1 MKEKYIQLGG
11 IGFTL
16 VYGLFVMWRYV
27 AAPERLTE
35 VPMKAQQTIESVTPT
50 AQVITTTYEIDQAK
64 FGEGLQAFRADNFVG
79 ARDAF
84 LKADPEKRDANVQFY
99 IAYSFYRQGWG
110 RVSNDDAMF
119 KQSLDATNRV
129 ITLDKNYRSDD
140 ANLKIHTPV
149 ELKAE
154 LEQGLQVTA
163 EDFNPFKVFR
173 ERK

>member
-11 IGFTL
+11 ISLTFI
-16 VYGLFVMWRYV
+16 YGLFVMWLYV
-27 AAPERLTE
+27 AAPESLTE
-35 VPMKAQQTIESVTPT
+35 VPTKAQQTIESVTTT
-50 AQVITTTYEIDQAK
+50 AQVITNTYEIDRAK
-64 FGEGLQAFRADNFVG
+64 FDEGVQAFRTDNFVV

-84 LKADPEKRDANVQFY
+84 LKSDPEKRDANVQFY

-110 RVSNDDAMF
+110 RVSSDDAMF
-119 KQSLDATNRV
+119 KQGLEATSRV
-129 ITLDKNYRSDD
+129 TALDKNYRSDD
-140 ANLKIHTPV
+140 ANLKMHTPA